1 MNYTIQ
7 RGARRS
13 NGVTK
18 QVYFCRRSGL
28 PRTIVIAVVK
38 ENGVKKV
45 KVVIGSLFCFMKSL
59 TKYLLFLK
67 NIILYCVL
75 HVQ

>member
-7 RGARRS
+7 RGAQRS

-28 PRTIVIAVVK
+28 PRTIVNSGGK
-38 ENGVKKV
+38 RKRREKSQ
-45 KVVIGSLFCFMKSL
+45 GSYRQFILFYEVF
-59 TKYLLFLK
+59 
-67 NIILYCVL
+67 N
-75 HVQ
+75 